1 MLDIEKVRLREGTI
15 FWAAVT
21 TTAAALLLL
30 AERWFLEGAAEQ
42 AAAGSVIFIGAC
54 WAVYG
59 IYRMIS
65 RYSTYSM
72 YTYAPALAAFFL
84 LLVLIN
90 PFSGANIHIYM
101 LLFPPALALGVTLLL
116 YSVWAGIFLL
126 AYAAYILSGTGFQET
141 GGDSLLT
148 YFLLPGLSVFIGG
161 VIVIHLQSLL
171 QKFHTD
177 VIYEKNTYLLQVF
190 RTLIPTV
197 EARTQI
203 KKNEIDDM
211 SILMSRTEKYMEEPL
226 FEKWEVELISM
237 AHYVS
242 RIQLPDYLY
251 EKRGK
256 LSKYEQRT
264 VQEHCRFAADLIP
277 HDEEMKRIKQTLEQ
291 HHERK
296 DGSGYPHGLRG
307 KEITQGA
314 QLLGLTESFLSLT
327 QDRIYRG
334 AFSPEDAAAKLA
346 EEAENL
352 FEKKLVEAFLQCLK
366 EEKYL
371 QSSGE
376 DQNSS
381 TGSF

>member
-1 MLDIEKVRLREGTI
+1 MLDIEKVTLREGTI

-42 AAAGSVIFIGAC
+42 AAAASAIFVGAC
-54 WAVYG
+54 WTVYG
-59 IYRMIS
+59 IYRLVS
-65 RYSTYSM
+65 RYSKYSM
-72 YTYAPALAAFFL
+72 HMYAPALAAFFL
-84 LLVLIN
+84 LLILIN
-90 PFSGANIHIYM
+90 PFSGENIHIYM

-116 YSVWAGIFLL
+116 YSVWAGIFLM
-126 AYAAYILSGTGFQET
+126 AYAAYIVSSPGFQEAA
-141 GGDSLLT
+141 GESLLT

-161 VIVIHLQSLL
+161 LIVIHLRSLL

-177 VIYEKNTYLLQVF
+177 IIYEKNAYLLQVF

-211 SILMSRTEKYMEEPL
+211 SILMSRTEKYMEKPL
-226 FEKWEVELISM
+226 FEKWEIELISM

-251 EKRGK
+251 EKKGE

-277 HDEEMKRIKQTLEQ
+277 QDEEMKRIKQTLEQ

-296 DGSGYPHGLRG
+296 DGSGYPHGLQG
-307 KEITQGA
+307 KAITPGA
-314 QLLGLTESFLSLT
+314 QLLGLTESYLSLT

-334 AFSPEDAAAKLA
+334 AFSPEDAAAKLE
-346 EEAENL
+346 EEAESL
-352 FEKKLVEAFLQCLK
+352 FEKNLVDAFLQCLK
-366 EEKYL
+366 TEKYL

-376 DQNSS
+376 NQNS
-381 TGSF
+381 TGNF